1 MKPQVE
7 ARSPTARFL
16 ARLKPTQPAAWSGLA
31 LVLILFSG
39 LLSQPGQINL
49 LVRPV
54 IPLLPLW
61 NQPDAQYRALLG
73 DAPYDLLRET
83 DALLPPSARVLLV
96 TPGRDARRL
105 EYTLFHRALYFL
117 APRSVWWLTP
127 APAGGAWESRWWISA
142 PLTAAA
148 VQAAARERQVTHIL
162 VFQPV
167 DSPALDLPWGH
178 KLASWDQGYLLSVDT
193 GPPNPLGRPASPT
206 QRSPSLAALPLTLA
220 VIWLLGL
227 GALQPAAWLGYRAS
241 GLETQCL
248 AWALGVGAVSF
259 GMWSLDRLSV
269 TLAGQIQWLT
279 LAAVAILAWRA
290 WAWIARRA
298 EPAAVR
304 RVRLYSPPPRGRWTH
319 VIAIFLSALLVF
331 QIAALVLAACG
342 APLRIWDSWVTWGM
356 KSRII
361 FLDGHVSAAVYAD
374 PSRAVTLLGYPLLA
388 PLSQAWLYGWLGAAD
403 DRLVGVLSVLH
414 YLALLGLCAAALQRR
429 SAPRLIV
436 LATVTA
442 IALLPNLATWTG
454 AVLSDVPLA
463 LFATVAGLYLVAW
476 LQGEAAGALWIAAL
490 AAGLLPWTKNE
501 GLLLWLALVAV
512 LLLLSLYGRWA
523 QVQQRPIWPA
533 VGALLAAALVINAP
547 WQLFLHAH
555 PVPNDAFVPVTW
567 AAWQTNANRLP
578 TILRLAVTA
587 LAGTRESYAWPLA
600 ALLVLARVTG
610 LAERAPAAARRLI
623 WPDLWLLM
631 PVIYIALVSLGF
643 VFSDYQPYWQHVSNS
658 IDRLLTHVTP
668 LVVLWLALPL
678 VDSPNPFPN
687 RPDFSR
693 GPRDARS
700 TE

>member
-1 MKPQVE
+1 MKPQIQV
-7 ARSPTARFL
+7 RPTTVRLL
-16 ARLKPTQPAAWSGLA
+16 ARIQAMPLAAWSGLA
-31 LVLILFSG
+31 LTIVLLSG
-39 LLSQPGQINL
+39 LLQQPAQFEL

-54 IPLLPLW
+54 LPLLRLW

-127 APAGGAWESRWWISA
+127 APADGAWESRWWISA
-142 PLTAAA
+142 PLTAPA
-148 VQAAARERQVTHIL
+148 VQAVARDRQATHIL
-162 VFQPV
+162 VFQPM

-206 QRSPSLAALPLTLA
+206 QRSPSLAALPLALA

-241 GLETQCL
+241 DLEMLSL

-298 EPAAVR
+298 RPAA
-304 RVRLYSPPPRGRWTH
+304 VRLYSPPPRGRWTH

-429 SAPRLIV
+429 SAQRLIV

-501 GLLLWLALVAV
+501 GLLLWLASVAV

-533 VGALLAAALVINAP
+533 VGALLAAALVINVP
-547 WQLFLHAH
+547 WQLFLRAH
-555 PVPNDAFVPVTW
+555 PVLNDAFVPVTW
-567 AAWQTNANRLP
+567 AAWQTNAHRLP
-578 TILRLAVTA
+578 TILRQVGAA
-587 LAGTRESYAWPLA
+587 LAGARGSYAWPLA
-600 ALLVLARVTG
+600 ALLVLARVIWPRG
-610 LAERAPAAARRLI
+610 QAPGAARRLA
-623 WPDLWLLM
+623 WPNLWLLM

-678 VDSPNPFPN
+678 VDSSNPFPN
-687 RPDFSR
+687 RPDLLR